1 MDKMEF
7 LTNLPN
13 EEPMLKQRFLSVYS
27 CGLISFFRR
36 RLKLSPLERKT
47 LIIIMMHQPI
57 SIDDLITALG
67 GGLTHNAVAAKVFR
81 INRKAF
87 VISER
92 KLILCSKSCYRIN
105 EYM

>member
-1 MDKMEF
+1 MDEIEYLMS
-7 LTNLPN
+7 LPE

-27 CGLISFFRR
+27 GGLVAFFRH

-47 LIIIMMHQPI
+47 LVLIMRHQPI
-57 SIDDLITALG
+57 SIVDLIAALG
-67 GGLTHNAVAAKVFR
+67 GGLTRNAVAAKVFR
-81 INRKAF
+81 INTKAF

-92 KLILCSKSCYRIN
+92 KLILCSKGHYRIN